1 MVLSFSVVKTLKNHF
16 VSMVTDKPVTMN
28 QLEILKQR
36 VTGVV
41 IPLDS
46 APRTW
51 TSMEEINRR
60 LCQRLT
66 SLGITAVLVYAR
78 ALPPEIDQRMRHAGA
93 HIEVVPYGQERYR
106 FSKELGR
113 IIKKY
118 SISMAH
124 VCFFDYFSFIPWI
137 ARLNGLQHIVYEE
150 LNSGMMTATS
160 WKRRL
165 LQLRT
170 LMMSWPMS
178 RVIAVSNF
186 VKQDLVKRGIAA
198 DRIDTRYLG
207 ADEERFK
214 PDSTARAEW
223 ASRYSIAPDELM
235 MSSVTLFR
243 PFKNP
248 ETLVEAGAILKQRG
262 VKSRLFMAGDGYM
275 LSDLK
280 ALSEKLNVSDR
291 IEWLGFCGDPRSL
304 LQASDVF
311 LLASVA
317 EAGGFVLSEAM
328 GCGTPIIG
336 SRSGVISECVVE
348 GKTGLL
354 ATPKNAASFADAIE
368 RFARDESLRKTMR
381 VNSRERML
389 SGFTTDIN
397 IDNTLRIYA
406 SLYS

>member
-1 MVLSFSVVKTLKNHF
+1 MASNGNSHLTLLKKN
-16 VSMVTDKPVTMN
+16 
-28 QLEILKQR
+28 
-36 VTGVV
+36 VTGVAV
-41 IPLDS
+41 LLDS

-51 TSMEEINRR
+51 TSMEEINRHI
-60 LCQRLT
+60 CQRLT
-66 SLGITAVLVYAR
+66 SLGIPVVLVYA
-78 ALPPEIDQRMRHAGA
+78 AELPPEIDQRMRDAGA
-93 HIEVVPYGQERYR
+93 KIEVVPYGQERYN
-106 FSKELGR
+106 FSKQLGR
-113 IIKKY
+113 IIKQY
-118 SISMAH
+118 SISLAH

-160 WKRRL
+160 WKRKL

-170 LMMSWPMS
+170 HLMTWPLN

-186 VKQDLVKRGIAA
+186 VKQDLVKRGI
-198 DRIDTRYLG
+198 DPERIDVRYLA

-214 PDSTARAEW
+214 PDPAARDEW
-223 ASRYSIAPDELM
+223 TSKYSLAPDELM
-235 MSSVTLFR
+235 MSSVTLLR
-243 PFKNP
+243 PFKSP
-248 ETLVEAGAILKQRG
+248 ETLVEAAAILKKRG
-262 VKSRLFMAGDGYM
+262 VKVRLFMAGDGDM
-275 LSDLK
+275 LPDLK
-280 ALSEKLNVSDR
+280 AFSDRLNASDR
-291 IEWLGFCGDPRSL
+291 IEWLGFCRDPRSL

-311 LLASVA
+311 LLASVG

-368 RFARDESLRKTMR
+368 KFARDEPLRKAMR

-397 IDNTLRIYA
+397 VDNTMRIYA
-406 SLYS
+406 SLYA

>member
-1 MVLSFSVVKTLKNHF
+1 MNHL
-16 VSMVTDKPVTMN
+16 D
-28 QLEILKQR
+28 ILKQN

-66 SLGITAVLVYAR
+66 SLGIPAVLIYAR
-78 ALPPEIDQRMRHAGA
+78 ALPPETDQRMRDAGA
-93 HIEVVPYGQERYR
+93 QIEVVPYGQERYR

-113 IIKKY
+113 IIKEY

-124 VCFFDYFSFIPWI
+124 ICFFDYFSFMPWI
-137 ARLNGLQHIVYEE
+137 ARLNGLQHIIYEE

-160 WKRRL
+160 WKRKL
-165 LQLRT
+165 LQMRT
-170 LMMSWPMS
+170 VMMSWPMS

-198 DRIDTRYLG
+198 DRIDVRYLA

-214 PDSTARAEW
+214 PDPAARAEW
-223 ASRYSIAPDELM
+223 ARKYSLAPDELM
-235 MSSVTLFR
+235 LSSVTIFR
-243 PFKNP
+243 PFKSP
-248 ETLVEAGAILKQRG
+248 ETLVEAAAILKQRG
-262 VKSRLFMAGDGYM
+262 VKTRLFMAGDGYM

-280 ALSEKLNVSDR
+280 AMSEKLNVSDR
-291 IEWLGFCGDPRSL
+291 IEWLGFCADPRSL

-311 LLASVA
+311 LLASIG

-368 RFARDESLRKTMR
+368 TVAQDESLLKTMR

-397 IDNTLRIYA
+397 VENTLRIYA

>member
-1 MVLSFSVVKTLKNHF
+1 MAFNGNSHLTLLKKN
-16 VSMVTDKPVTMN
+16 
-28 QLEILKQR
+28 
-36 VTGVV
+36 VTGVAV
-41 IPLDS
+41 LLDS
-46 APRTW
+46 SPRTW

-60 LCQRLT
+60 ICQRLT
-66 SLGITAVLVYAR
+66 SLDIPVVLVYA
-78 ALPPEIDQRMRHAGA
+78 AELPPEIDQRMREAGA
-93 HIEVVPYGQERYR
+93 KIEVVPYGHERYN
-106 FSKELGR
+106 FSKQLGR
-113 IIKKY
+113 IIQQY
-118 SISMAH
+118 SISLAH

-137 ARLNGLQHIVYEE
+137 ARLNGLQHIIYEE

-160 WKRRL
+160 WKRKL

-170 LMMSWPMS
+170 HLMTRPMN

-186 VKQDLVKRGIAA
+186 VKQDLVKRGI
-198 DRIDTRYLG
+198 DPERIDVRYLA

-214 PDSTARAEW
+214 PDPAAREEW
-223 ASRYSIAPDELM
+223 ASKYSLAPDELM
-235 MSSVTLFR
+235 MSSVTLLR
-243 PFKNP
+243 PFKSP
-248 ETLVEAGAILKQRG
+248 ETLVEAASILKKRG
-262 VKSRLFMAGDGYM
+262 VKARLFMAGDGDM
-275 LSDLK
+275 LPDLK
-280 ALSEKLNVSDR
+280 AFSDRLNASDR
-291 IEWLGFCGDPRSL
+291 IEWLGFCRDPRSL

-311 LLASVA
+311 LLASVG

-368 RFARDESLRKTMR
+368 KFARDEPLRKAMR

-397 IDNTLRIYA
+397 VDNTMRIYA
-406 SLYS
+406 SLYA

>member
-1 MVLSFSVVKTLKNHF
+1 MNHL
-16 VSMVTDKPVTMN
+16 D
-28 QLEILKQR
+28 ILKQN

-60 LCQRLT
+60 LCQRLA
-66 SLGITAVLVYAR
+66 SLGIPAVLIYAR
-78 ALPPEIDQRMRHAGA
+78 ALPPEIDQRMRDAGA
-93 HIEVVPYGQERYR
+93 QIEVVPYGQERYR

-113 IIKKY
+113 IIKEY

-124 VCFFDYFSFIPWI
+124 ICFFDYFSFMPWI
-137 ARLNGLQHIVYEE
+137 ARLNGLQHIIYEE

-160 WKRRL
+160 WKRKL
-165 LQLRT
+165 LQMRT
-170 LMMSWPMS
+170 VMMSWPMS

-186 VKQDLVKRGIAA
+186 VKQDLVKRGISA
-198 DRIDTRYLG
+198 DRIDVRYLA

-214 PDSTARAEW
+214 PDPAARAEW
-223 ASRYSIAPDELM
+223 ARKYSLAPDELM
-235 MSSVTLFR
+235 MSSVTIFR
-243 PFKNP
+243 PFKSP
-248 ETLVEAGAILKQRG
+248 ETLVEAAAILKQRG
-262 VKSRLFMAGDGYM
+262 VKTRLFMAGDGYM

-280 ALSEKLNVSDR
+280 AMSEKLNVSDR
-291 IEWLGFCGDPRSL
+291 IEWLGFCADPRSL

-311 LLASVA
+311 LLASIG

-368 RFARDESLRKTMR
+368 TVAQDESLLKTMR

-397 IDNTLRIYA
+397 VENTLRIYA

>member
-1 MVLSFSVVKTLKNHF
+1 MVS
-16 VSMVTDKPVTMN
+16 DKPVTMSH
-28 QLEILKQR
+28 LELIKQK

-66 SLGITAVLVYAR
+66 SLGITAVLVYAS
-78 ALPPEIDQRMRHAGA
+78 ALPPEIDQRMRDAGA
-93 HIEVVPYGQERYR
+93 QIEVVPYGQERYR
-106 FSKELGR
+106 FAKELGR
-113 IIKKY
+113 IIKEY

-198 DRIDTRYLG
+198 DRIDMRYLG
-207 ADEERFK
+207 ADEKRFK
-214 PDSTARAEW
+214 PDPAARAEW

-243 PFKNP
+243 PFKSP
-248 ETLVEAGAILKQRG
+248 ETLVEAAAILKQRG
-262 VKSRLFMAGDGYM
+262 VKTRLFMAGDGYM

-291 IEWLGFCGDPRSL
+291 IEWLGFCSDPRSL

-311 LLASVA
+311 LLASVG

-336 SRSGVISECVVE
+336 SRSGVITECVVE

-354 ATPKNAASFADAIE
+354 ATPRNAASFAEAIE
-368 RFARDESLRKTMR
+368 RLTRDESLRESMR

-389 SGFTTDIN
+389 SGFTTDTN
-397 IDNTLRIYA
+397 VDNTMRIYA
-406 SLYS
+406 SLFS

>member
-1 MVLSFSVVKTLKNHF
+1 MASNGNSHLTLLKKN
-16 VSMVTDKPVTMN
+16 
-28 QLEILKQR
+28 
-36 VTGVV
+36 VTGVAV
-41 IPLDS
+41 LLDS
-46 APRTW
+46 SPRTW

-60 LCQRLT
+60 ICQRLT
-66 SLGITAVLVYAR
+66 SLDIPVVLVYA
-78 ALPPEIDQRMRHAGA
+78 AELPPEIDQRMRDAGA
-93 HIEVVPYGQERYR
+93 KIEVVPYGNERYN
-106 FSKELGR
+106 FSKQLGR
-113 IIKKY
+113 IIQQY
-118 SISMAH
+118 SISLAH

-137 ARLNGLQHIVYEE
+137 ARLNGLQHIIYEE

-160 WKRRL
+160 WKRKL

-170 LMMSWPMS
+170 HLMTRPMN

-186 VKQDLVKRGIAA
+186 VKQDLVKRGI
-198 DRIDTRYLG
+198 DPERIDVRYLA

-214 PDSTARAEW
+214 PDPAAREEW
-223 ASRYSIAPDELM
+223 ASKYSLAHDELM
-235 MSSVTLFR
+235 MSSVTLLR
-243 PFKNP
+243 PFKSP
-248 ETLVEAGAILKQRG
+248 ETLVEAAAILKKRG
-262 VKSRLFMAGDGYM
+262 VKARLFMAGDGDM
-275 LSDLK
+275 LPDLK
-280 ALSEKLNVSDR
+280 AFSDRLNASDR
-291 IEWLGFCGDPRSL
+291 IEWLGFCRDPRSL

-311 LLASVA
+311 LLASVG

-368 RFARDESLRKTMR
+368 KFARDEPLRKAMR

-397 IDNTLRIYA
+397 VDNTMRIYA
-406 SLYS
+406 SLYAT

>member
-1 MVLSFSVVKTLKNHF
+1 MNH
-16 VSMVTDKPVTMN
+16 
-28 QLEILKQR
+28 LEILKQN

-46 APRTW
+46 SPRTW
-51 TSMEEINRR
+51 TSMEEVNRR

-66 SLGITAVLVYAR
+66 SLGITPVLIYAG
-78 ALPPEIDQRMRHAGA
+78 ALPPEIEQCMRDAGA
-93 HIEVVPYGQERYR
+93 QIEVVPYGQERYR
-106 FSKELGR
+106 FAKELGR
-113 IIKKY
+113 IIKQY

-124 VCFFDYFSFIPWI
+124 VCFFDYYSFIPWI

-160 WKRRL
+160 WKRKL

-170 LMMSWPMS
+170 LLMSLPMS

-186 VKQDLVKRGIAA
+186 VKEDLVKRGIAA

-214 PDSTARAEW
+214 PDPAARAEW
-223 ASRYSIAPDELM
+223 AGKYSIAPDELM

-243 PFKNP
+243 PFKSP
-248 ETLVEAGAILKQRG
+248 ETLVEAAAILKQRG
-262 VKSRLFMAGDGYM
+262 VKTRLFMAGDGYM
-275 LSDLK
+275 LNDLK

-291 IEWLGFCGDPRSL
+291 IEWLGFCRDPRSL

-336 SRSGVISECVVE
+336 SRSGVIPECVVE

-354 ATPKNAASFADAIE
+354 ATPKNAASFAEAIE
-368 RFARDESLRKTMR
+368 TLARDESLRQTMR

-397 IDNTLRIYA
+397 VDNTLRVYA

>member
-1 MVLSFSVVKTLKNHF
+1 MVSA
-16 VSMVTDKPVTMN
+16 KPVTMSH
-28 QLEILKQR
+28 LEILKQK

-66 SLGITAVLVYAR
+66 SLGITAVLIYAR
-78 ALPPEIDQRMRHAGA
+78 ALPPEIDQRMRDAGA
-93 HIEVVPYGQERYR
+93 QIEVVPYGQERYH

-113 IIKKY
+113 IIKEY

-124 VCFFDYFSFIPWI
+124 ICFFDYFSFIPWI
-137 ARLNGLQHIVYEE
+137 ARLNGLQHIIYEE

-160 WKRRL
+160 WKRSL

-178 RVIAVSNF
+178 RVIAVSDF

-198 DRIDTRYLG
+198 DRIDVRYLA

-214 PDSTARAEW
+214 PDPAARAEW
-223 ASRYSIAPDELM
+223 AGRYSIAPDELI
-235 MSSVTLFR
+235 MSSVTIFR
-243 PFKNP
+243 PFKSP
-248 ETLVEAGAILKQRG
+248 ETLVEAAAILKQRG
-262 VKSRLFMAGDGYM
+262 VKTRLFMAGDGYM
-275 LSDLK
+275 LNDLK

-291 IEWLGFCGDPRSL
+291 IEWLGFCGDPKSL

-311 LLASVA
+311 LLASVG

-368 RFARDESLRKTMR
+368 RIAQDESLRKTMR

-397 IDNTLRIYA
+397 VDNTLRIYA